1 MAMRSDPFPAPEP
14 RAPRRA
20 EPPVSLDSV
29 RPLLRGLNREQRQAV
44 THGDGPLLVI
54 AGPGT
59 GKTEVITRRVAWLI
73 ATRRAR
79 PDQILALTYTD
90 AAAAEMQARVDVLV
104 PYGQADAAIHTFHAF
119 GDRLVREF
127 GLEVGRDPDARL
139 VGRAEQVLLL
149 REHVFELGL
158 DRYLSLADPTRLLG
172 ALAELFARAK
182 DEGITPAE
190 YRSFAE
196 ELIAGA
202 RAASVDAD
210 SSAALDACVAL
221 VDEGIGHLEI
231 ASAFSRYQ
239 ELLTEKGLIDFAD
252 QVALAG
258 TLLADRPSVRALVQ
272 DRYRYVVVD
281 ELQDVNPAQLELLR
295 LVCGDAAN
303 VTAVGDDDQAIY
315 AFRGAAVETLT
326 GFGETFADL
335 RRVVLRRNYRS
346 RAPILGAAQRLVSH
360 NDPHRVHGH
369 DGVEKALVSA
379 RSGARPKPVRH
390 VSFATDTDEADGVA
404 SLVAEAIESGVRPA
418 EICVLVRTNAD
429 SRRFLQSLE
438 VRAIPWRFS
447 GASGLFARQEVRAVL
462 ALLRTLAN
470 PNSSVDL
477 YAVATGQPYALGGE
491 GLTSIMELARRR
503 HRSLWSVL
511 QELVEQPGLL
521 RLDQETR
528 RAVERLVREVRDSLD
543 RSHEAPAWDVCF
555 RHLKRNGQL
564 ELLVTQAQH
573 GEEAPLRNLARFFEW
588 LRRQGSLLREDRI
601 PFLAPHLD
609 MLLDSGGN
617 ETEDADPLE
626 DAVSVLTVHRAKGLE
641 FRLVLVVGL
650 VDGRF
655 PHPDRRGRLTLPEP
669 LRQRVVVAEQP
680 QAEER
685 RLFYVA
691 MTRARDELVLTSSER
706 SDSGRRRRPSPFI
719 AEALDRAAAPATSPA
734 RGAPDLVQEL
744 VAVMDPD
751 HAPVAAAAVEQAE
764 TKDPSSQRLTL
775 SYTQVDDYTACPLK
789 YRLRHVVRIPTPPH
803 HALVVGNALHQ
814 TAAAYHTARF
824 RGRSMTEDQLLEV
837 FGTHW
842 SSEGFLSRAHEDAR
856 FAAGQQAVRLFH
868 AQESGDDA
876 PVPVAVERPFRVRIG
891 NDAVQ
896 GRYDR
901 VDETPDG
908 VVITDYKSSDVRDPK
923 QAVQRARDSL
933 QLQVYALAHEAE
945 TGELP
950 AAVQL
955 RFLETGLVG
964 RVSPDRKRL
973 DKARATVEL
982 AADGIR
988 HGRFDPSPG
997 YLACT
1002 FCPFRDICP
1011 ASEA

>member
-1 MAMRSDPFPAPEP
+1 MAMRSDPFPAPDP
-14 RAPRRA
+14 IALRRA
-20 EPPVSLDSV
+20 EPPVSLDAV

-44 THGDGPLLVI
+44 THGEGPLLVI

-90 AAAAEMQARVDVLV
+90 AAAAEMQARVDMLV

-127 GLEVGRDPDARL
+127 ALEIGRNPDARL

-149 REHVFELGL
+149 REHLFELGL
-158 DRYLSLADPTRLLG
+158 ERYLSLADPTRMLG

-182 DEGITPAE
+182 DDGITPAE
-190 YRSFAE
+190 YRAFAE
-196 ELIAGA
+196 ELTAGA
-202 RAASVDAD
+202 RAAAEVAEGSAVDA
-210 SSAALDACVAL
+210 CTAL
-221 VDEGIGHLEI
+221 VDEAAGHLEI
-231 ASAFSRYQ
+231 AAAFGRYQ
-239 ELLTEKGLIDFAD
+239 ELLAERGLIDFAD
-252 QVALAG
+252 QVSLAG
-258 TLLADRPSVRALVQ
+258 TLLAERPSVRALVQ

-281 ELQDVNPAQLELLR
+281 ELQDANPAQLELLR
-295 LVCGDAAN
+295 LVAGDAAN

-326 GFGETFADL
+326 GFGETFPNP

-346 RAPILGAAQRLVSH
+346 RAPILGAAQRLISH

-369 DGVEKALVSA
+369 DGVEKTLVSA
-379 RSGARPKPVRH
+379 RSGSRPKSVRH
-390 VSFATDTDEADGVA
+390 VPFATDTDEADGVA
-404 SLVAEAIESGVRPA
+404 SLVGHAIEGGMRPA

-429 SRRFLQSLE
+429 GRRFLQSLE

-447 GASGLFARQEVRAVL
+447 GASGLFARQEVRGVL
-462 ALLRTLAN
+462 ALLRTLAD
-470 PNSSVDL
+470 PDSSVDL
-477 YAVATGQPYALGGE
+477 YAIATAEPYALGGSD
-491 GLTSIMELARRR
+491 LTAIMELARRH
-503 HRSLWSVL
+503 HRSLWAVL
-511 QELVEQPGLL
+511 RDLVEQPGLL
-521 RLDQETR
+521 RLDPRTR
-528 RAVERLVREVRDSLD
+528 AAIERLVREIGDSVD
-543 RSHEAPAWDVCF
+543 ASHSATAWDVCF

-564 ELLVTQAQH
+564 ESLVARAQQ
-573 GEEAPLRNLARFFEW
+573 GDEVPLRNLARFFEW
-588 LRRQGSLLREDRI
+588 LRRQGSLLREDRVA
-601 PFLAPHLD
+601 FLAPHLD
-609 MLLDSGGN
+609 ALLESGGD
-617 ETEDADPLE
+617 ETEDSDSLD

-641 FRLVLVVGL
+641 FRLVFVVGL

-655 PHPDRRGRLTLPEP
+655 PHPDRRGRLSLPEP
-669 LRQRVVVAEQP
+669 LRPRAASAEQP
-680 QAEER
+680 LAEER

-706 SDSGRRRRPSPFI
+706 SDSGHRRRPSTFI
-719 AEALDRAAAPATSPA
+719 AEGLDRAAAPAPGRAT
-734 RGAPDLVQEL
+734 APD
-744 VAVMDPD
+744 AVRDLIAGMDPD
-751 HAPVAAAAVEQAE
+751 RAPVAIAPVQPMAAA
-764 TKDPSSQRLTL
+764 DPSSQRLTL

-814 TAAAYHTARF
+814 AAAAYHTARQ
-824 RGRSMTEDQLLEV
+824 RGRAMTEDQLLDV

-868 AQESGDDA
+868 AQESTDDA
-876 PVPVAVERPFRVRIG
+876 LVPVAVERPFRVQIG
-891 NDAVQ
+891 QDMVQ

-933 QLQVYALAHEAE
+933 QLQVYALAYEAE
-945 TGELP
+945 TGQLP
-950 AAVQL
+950 TAVQL

-964 RVSPDRKRL
+964 RVAPDAKHL
-973 DKARATVEL
+973 DKARATVEK

-988 HGRFDPSPG
+988 NGRFDPAPG

-1002 FCPFRDICP
+1002 YCPFRDICP